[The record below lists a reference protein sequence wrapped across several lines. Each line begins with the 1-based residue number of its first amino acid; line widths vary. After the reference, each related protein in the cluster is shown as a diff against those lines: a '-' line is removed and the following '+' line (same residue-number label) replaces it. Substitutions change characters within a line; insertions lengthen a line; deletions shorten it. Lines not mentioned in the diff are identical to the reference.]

1 MAQSREIEKLQRRWQ
16 ENPLGLTF
24 APLAEAYRKEGMYAD
39 ALELLDIGLAQH
51 PNYVPAHI
59 VRGRCHLDAGSDSQA
74 EAAFTRVTDLDPENV
89 IALKGLAEI
98 AERAG
103 RYHEAADLL
112 GQLLAFDRSNDDAK
126 AQLARV
132 RSALATPSPGR
143 IDPGPVV
150 LESQGTD
157 PGVPDTL
164 APTLEIPAPSD
175 APLES
180 SEPAEPPSVTIE
192 PLATMESEL
201 AAEADEAAVEGVGSL
216 LEPVEPVADE
226 PSGIDL
232 DAPIRF
238 GASGE
243 AEVADEP
250 AADDEP
256 APVIDLSIDLAGVGS
271 GDADGE
277 ASGGAALDVEAGEPL
292 AADVASGLPEDVWA
306 EEPLEADIVSGSPE
320 DVETEEPLEADIVSG
335 LPEDVEAEE
344 PLAAD
349 IVSGSPED
357 VEVEVYRPIELS
369 AQPAPEYEVSREAE
383 APVGSEAARV
393 EAEAALA
400 AEEYAALSSE
410 PAEPIGE
417 DALVPKPAE
426 AAPGSELAG
435 VAAEEEGAANQ
446 PEPQLVAGLVEGAA
460 ESEPEPDPLAVDA
473 NGGEGRDAGEPAGES
488 GWEAPYV
495 PAEPTIA
502 TIEAP
507 ESPAEEAR
515 MPDAALDEPEAMEE
529 ADAESEE
536 TTGDDEPLLVTETM
550 AELFLK
556 QGHQELALAVYSQ
569 LATRDPE
576 NSRIRDAIARLSG
589 DPEKPGVPSYAAA
602 RTGGRSVRN
611 YFDELLGA
619 APPDSSSAESGP
631 ALGSVFGDEPSTATA
646 TQPPAA
652 EAGPSF
658 DEFFGDDHPSRSGA
672 PGEPRQSAAP
682 TPTSSDDIEE
692 FNSWLRGL
700 KR

>member
-74 EAAFTRVTDLDPENV
+74 EAAFTQVTDLDPENV
-89 IALKGLAEI
+89 IALKSLAEI

-103 RYHEAADLL
+103 RYDQAADLL

-126 AQLARV
+126 AQLERV

-150 LESQGTD
+150 LESQEDD

-164 APTLEIPAPSD
+164 APTLEMPAPSD
-175 APLES
+175 APIES

-201 AAEADEAAVEGVGSL
+201 AANADEAAVEGVGSL
-216 LEPVEPVADE
+216 LEQVEPEADE

-232 DAPIRF
+232 DAPIPLD
-238 GASGE
+238 ASGVG
-243 AEVADEP
+243 EVADEP

-256 APVIDLSIDLAGVGS
+256 APAIDLSLELAAGGAP
-271 GDADGE
+271 GDPEGE
-277 ASGGAALDVEAGEPL
+277 ALDEVALDAE
-292 AADVASGLPEDVWA
+292 S
-306 EEPLEADIVSGSPE
+306 EEPLEADVVSGT
-320 DVETEEPLEADIVSG
+320 TEE
-335 LPEDVEAEE
+335 
-344 PLAAD
+344 
-349 IVSGSPED
+349 

-383 APVGSEAARV
+383 APVGSEEARL

-410 PAEPIGE
+410 PAEPVDDE
-417 DALVPKPAE
+417 PLAAE
-426 AAPGSELAG
+426 AAEPI
-435 VAAEEEGAANQ
+435 EEGALAEPAGPVVEDETAVDDQ
-446 PEPQLVAGLVEGAA
+446 EPELVGGVAEGAA
-460 ESEPEPDPLAVDA
+460 ESETELDRLEVGA
-473 NGGEGRDAGEPAGES
+473 DAGESPPAGEPEREL
-488 GWEAPYV
+488 GWEEPYV
-495 PAEPTIA
+495 PAEPA
-502 TIEAP
+502 FAA
-507 ESPAEEAR
+507 AEEAEAAE
-515 MPDAALDEPEAMEE
+515 AALDEPEAMED
-529 ADAESEE
+529 ADAEAED
-536 TTGDDEPLLVTETM
+536 TTGEDEPLLVTETM

-556 QGHQELALAVYSQ
+556 QGHQQLALAVYSQ

-576 NSRIRDAIARLSG
+576 NPRIRDAIARLSG
-589 DPEKPGVPSYAAA
+589 DTEKPGVPSYAAA
-602 RTGGRSVRN
+602 RTGGRSVRI
-611 YFDELLGA
+611 YFDDLLGA
-619 APPDSSSAESGP
+619 VPPDSSSAESGP

-646 TQPPAA
+646 TQPPTS

-658 DEFFGDDHPSRSGA
+658 DEFFGDDHPSRGGA